1 MSFDVFDFKDDS
13 KDKLS
18 LDVFVVIIAFWGF
31 GMVFGICCL
40 VAETYLAKK
49 DMQKSIF
56 NELTMKQFDKY

>member
-40 VAETYLAKK
+40 VAEKYL
-49 DMQKSIF
+49 
-56 NELTMKQFDKY
+56 MKRDIM